1 MASHETVREQLN
13 ALRQAYAEQLPGKI
27 REIEDAWKRLE
38 REPWDPKGFL
48 VFHRQVHALAG
59 SGATFGFP
67 GVSEKAHGLDDLLK
81 TLPGD
86 KGPPEPEIVARIFEG
101 LGGLKEAAATSPVV
115 APVLTP
121 PQTTGRDDHLVFL
134 VSRDAAF
141 AESLTAQLGHFGYA
155 VRSFPDTAVLGGAVD
170 REHPGALIADLP
182 TPPQDK
188 EILEGVAELQR
199 VPGRRMPVVF
209 TASRDDLA
217 TRFSAVRAGGSGYF
231 PRPLDI
237 SSLIDQLELLTSH
250 YSQEPYRI
258 LIVDDEVATADRLK
272 VVVEDAGMAGRV
284 VTDPRQISGPLVEFH
299 PDLILMDIYMP
310 GCNGLELAA
319 VIRQQEAFVGIP
331 IVFLSSETDIG
342 RQLGALRLGG
352 DDFLTKPIAEDRL
365 VASLMARAQRAR
377 ILRSFM
383 VRDSLTGVLN
393 HSRTKA
399 QLQIEV
405 ARARRQGR
413 RLAYA
418 MIDIDNFKDVN
429 DRHGHPAGDRVIL
442 SLSRLLQNRLRKT
455 DIIGRYGGDEFAV
468 ILPDADGPTALRIL
482 AEICGGFSHIRHASE
497 RGEFSATFSGGVA
510 ILTEAGDAGKLN
522 EAADRALYEA
532 KAQGRNRVVLAE

>member
-1 MASHETVREQLN
+1 MVNPEAIREQLN

-27 REIEDAWKRLE
+27 LEIEEGWRKLDQG
-38 REPWDPKGFL
+38 PWDPKAFL
-48 VFHRQVHALAG
+48 TFHRQGHGLAG

-67 GVSEKAHGLDDLLK
+67 GVTERARTLDDLLK

-86 KGPPEPEIVARIFEG
+86 KGPPRPEIVTRIFEG
-101 LGGLKEAAATSPVV
+101 LGALKEASATSPVV
-115 APVLTP
+115 SAILP
-121 PQTTGRDDHLVFL
+121 PPPTTGRDDHLVFL
-134 VSRDAAF
+134 VARDPAF
-141 AESLTAQLGHFGYA
+141 AESLTDQLGHFGYA
-155 VRSFPDTAVLGGAVD
+155 VRSFPDTAALGGAID
-170 REHPGALIADLP
+170 RERPGALIADLP
-182 TPPQDK
+182 APPHDY
-188 EILEGVAELQR
+188 EVLEGITGLQK

-231 PRPLDI
+231 PRPVDI

-258 LIVDDEVATADRLK
+258 LIVDDEEATAERFR
-272 VVVEDAGMAGRV
+272 VVVEEAGMAGRV
-284 VTDPRQISGPLVEFH
+284 VTDPRQISGPLVEFR

-365 VASLMARAQRAR
+365 VASLTARAQRAR
-377 ILRSFM
+377 VLRSFM

-405 ARARRQGR
+405 ARSRRQGR

-418 MIDIDNFKDVN
+418 MIDIDHFKEVN
-429 DRHGHPAGDRVIL
+429 DRHGHPTGDRVIL

-468 ILPDADGPTALRIL
+468 ILPDADGPTALKVL
-482 AEICGGFSHIRHASE
+482 AEICDGFSHIRHASE
-497 RGEFSATFSGGVA
+497 RGEFGATFSGGVA
-510 ILTEAGDAGKLN
+510 ILTEAGDAGRLN

-532 KAQGRNRVVLAE
+532 KNQGRNRVVLAE

>member
-1 MASHETVREQLN
+1 
-13 ALRQAYAEQLPGKI
+13 
-27 REIEDAWKRLE
+27 
-38 REPWDPKGFL
+38 
-48 VFHRQVHALAG
+48 
-59 SGATFGFP
+59 
-67 GVSEKAHGLDDLLK
+67 
-81 TLPGD
+81 
-86 KGPPEPEIVARIFEG
+86 
-101 LGGLKEAAATSPVV
+101 
-115 APVLTP
+115 
-121 PQTTGRDDHLVFL
+121 
-134 VSRDAAF
+134 
-141 AESLTAQLGHFGYA
+141 
-155 VRSFPDTAVLGGAVD
+155 
-170 REHPGALIADLP
+170 
-182 TPPQDK
+182 
-188 EILEGVAELQR
+188 
-199 VPGRRMPVVF
+199 
-209 TASRDDLA
+209 
-217 TRFSAVRAGGSGYF
+217 GGSGYF
-231 PRPLDI
+231 PRPVNI

-258 LIVDDEVATADRLK
+258 LIVDDEEATAERFR
-272 VVVEDAGMAGRV
+272 VVVEEAGMAGRV
-284 VTDPRQISGPLVEFH
+284 VTDPRQISGPLVEFR

-365 VASLMARAQRAR
+365 VASLTARAQRAR
-377 ILRSFM
+377 VLRSFM

-405 ARARRQGR
+405 ARSRRQGR

-418 MIDIDNFKDVN
+418 MIDIDHFKEVN
-429 DRHGHPAGDRVIL
+429 DRHGHPTGDRVIL

-468 ILPDADGPTALRIL
+468 ILPDADGPTALKVL
-482 AEICGGFSHIRHASE
+482 AEICDGFSHIRHASE
-497 RGEFSATFSGGVA
+497 RGEFGATFSGGVA
-510 ILTEAGDAGKLN
+510 ILTEAGDAGRLN

-532 KAQGRNRVVLAE
+532 KNQGRNRVVLAE